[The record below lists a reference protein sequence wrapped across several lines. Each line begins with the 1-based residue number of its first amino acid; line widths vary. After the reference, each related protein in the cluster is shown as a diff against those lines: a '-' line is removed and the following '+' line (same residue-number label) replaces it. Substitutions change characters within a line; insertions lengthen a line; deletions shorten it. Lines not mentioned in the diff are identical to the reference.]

1 MDQDLY
7 LVIECDGPQIKA
19 SLDGQPLFGGA
30 VSDSSF
36 LSGTIGLY
44 CWGNE
49 GITFDNVWVVP
60 AGESLGPPPASTNAA
75 PTTTIETL
83 QPLDGFWKYW
93 SATAAPAPTWRE
105 LSFDDSGWV
114 GPSRAIFS
122 FGANGL
128 PVPSN
133 TFLTNGPPTFYFR
146 KRFNFSGNTNDV
158 NLRLNY
164 WIDDGAVFHLN
175 GVEIFRVGMPA
186 GPVMHS
192 TLATRNVAT
201 AALEGPLNIPIY
213 NLVPGENVLA
223 VEVHQ
228 ATLPNPDLV
237 FGAEVEAV
245 VRVSDPA
252 TFKSARLL
260 SSGRL
265 QLILSGQTGR
275 SYLLQS
281 STNMAH
287 WEDFLIR
294 SNLPNPVVSILLD
307 MTNSNARQQFF
318 RAVTLP

>member
-1 MDQDLY
+1 MCARD
-7 LVIECDGPQIKA
+7 
-19 SLDGQPLFGGA
+19 
-30 VSDSSF
+30 
-36 LSGTIGLY
+36 
-44 CWGNE
+44 
-49 GITFDNVWVVP
+49 
-60 AGESLGPPPASTNAA
+60 
-75 PTTTIETL
+75 
-83 QPLDGFWKYW
+83 
-93 SATAAPAPTWRE
+93 
-105 LSFDDSGWV
+105 
-114 GPSRAIFS
+114 
-122 FGANGL
+122 
-128 PVPSN
+128 
-133 TFLTNGPPTFYFR
+133 
-146 KRFNFSGNTNDV
+146 NDV